1 MLWMAPEVYTSIT
14 ERNAPFMTIRKMV
27 RRTMTETEAHR
38 VASAIRSNAQEV
50 CVEAIEQS
58 PKKHTYYVRCRYNG
72 PTFKD
77 EQRLFLHSVR
87 FRVHSLYEWSNLLR
101 LLDRR

>member
-1 MLWMAPEVYTSIT
+1 
-14 ERNAPFMTIRKMV
+14 
-27 RRTMTETEAHR
+27 MTETEAHR
-38 VASAIRSNAQEV
+38 VASAIRSSAPQEV

-58 PKKHTYYVRCRYNG
+58 PKRHTYYVRCRYNG

-77 EQRLFLHSVR
+77 EQRLFLQGIH
-87 FRVHSLYEWSNLLR
+87 FRVHSLYEWSNLLK